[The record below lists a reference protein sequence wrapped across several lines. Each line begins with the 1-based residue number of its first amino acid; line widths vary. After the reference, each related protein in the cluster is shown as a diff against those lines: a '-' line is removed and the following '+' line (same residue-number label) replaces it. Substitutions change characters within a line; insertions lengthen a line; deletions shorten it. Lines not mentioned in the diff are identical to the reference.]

1 MLYECTCKH
10 ALHMCR
16 KYEQGC
22 NLSWNKLYEL
32 QSCRKLKLRHYS
44 VQKSILLC
52 HNTSLNG
59 ISGIWK
65 QQTYGVQV
73 IITEVHDY
81 GKNTF
86 SHCLSLFIALLMTFQ
101 SDPCE
106 NRSTMEKFHAE
117 MKNGFHRK
125 VDHGIWPWRVHH
137 FIANEHMQKFMQTQY
152 KLQKFIVYFSRT

>member
-16 KYEQGC
+16 KYEHGC

-73 IITEVHDY
+73 IITEESPWLWQKYLFTLLIPIYWFADALSVWSLWKQIYY
-81 GKNTF
+81 GEI
-86 SHCLSLFIALLMTFQ
+86 SCRDEEWI
-101 SDPCE
+101 
-106 NRSTMEKFHAE
+106 
-117 MKNGFHRK
+117 
-125 VDHGIWPWRVHH
+125 
-137 FIANEHMQKFMQTQY
+137 
-152 KLQKFIVYFSRT
+152 LQKGRTWNLTMKSTSFNR

>member
-1 MLYECTCKH
+1 M
-10 ALHMCR
+10 
-16 KYEQGC
+16 
-22 NLSWNKLYEL
+22 
-32 QSCRKLKLRHYS
+32 
-44 VQKSILLC
+44 QKSILLC

-101 SDPCE
+101 TDPCE
-106 NRSTMEKFHAE
+106 NRSAMEKFHAE
-117 MKNGFHRK
+117 MKNGFYRK
-125 VDHGIWPWRVHH
+125 VEHGI
-137 FIANEHMQKFMQTQY
+137 
-152 KLQKFIVYFSRT
+152 